1 MTMTVSLAV
10 ATCSAVG
17 QAASAETI
25 LSGDAHRLADMGP
38 LKLIAEKLAKAHA
51 DKVAVVRLDG
61 TIGAVGAG
69 RGGLTADNLE
79 SNLKKAFDTERLK
92 AVVLVI
98 NSPGG
103 SPAQSEYIAER
114 IRQLSSEKGVRVLAF
129 CEDVAA
135 SGGYW
140 IACAAD
146 EIYAAHTSMVG
157 SIGVVSSGFGLK
169 ELIGRVGVERRVYT
183 AGANKSRLDPFL
195 DEKPED
201 VEWLRGLQKDLH
213 GAFITWVRQRRGA
226 KLVGTDAELFS
237 GDVWI
242 GRGAVEVGLV
252 DGVGVLRSV
261 LAERF
266 PDAELEVIA
275 SPKPLLARLTGSVS
289 AGDTALSSVAAQAVD
304 GVVAG
309 VVSAMER
316 RAHWNRY
323 GL

>member
-1 MTMTVSLAV
+1 
-10 ATCSAVG
+10 
-17 QAASAETI
+17 
-25 LSGDAHRLADMGP
+25 MGP
-38 LKLIAEKLAKAHA
+38 LKKIAKKMAKAHA
-51 DKVAVVRLDG
+51 EKVAVVRLEG
-61 TIGAVGAG
+61 PIGAIGAG

-79 SNLKKAFDTERLK
+79 SNLKRAFDTERLK

-157 SIGVVSSGFGLK
+157 SIGVVSTGFGWQ
-169 ELIGRVGVERRVYT
+169 ELISRFGVERRVYT
-183 AGANKSRLDPFL
+183 AGENKSRLDPFMG
-195 DEKPED
+195 EKPED
-201 VEWLRGLQKDLH
+201 VEWLRGLQEDLH
-213 GAFITWVRQRRGA
+213 ATFITWVRQRRGA
-226 KLVGTDAELFS
+226 KLVGTDADLFN

-242 GRGAVEVGLV
+242 GRGALEVGLV
-252 DGVGVLRSV
+252 DGIGVLRSV
-261 LAERF
+261 IAERF

-289 AGDTALSSVAAQAVD
+289 AGDSALSSTAAQAVD
-304 GVVAG
+304 GVVTG
-309 VVSAMER
+309 VVSAVER
-316 RAHWNRY
+316 RAQWMRF

>member
-1 MTMTVSLAV
+1 MTVSLAV
-10 ATCSAVG
+10 SACRADGKATSGSAM
-17 QAASAETI
+17 
-25 LSGDAHRLADMGP
+25 LLRDPHRLADMGP
-38 LKLIAEKLAKAHA
+38 LKKIAEKLAKAHA

-61 TIGAVGAG
+61 TIGVSGAG

-79 SNLKKAFDTERLK
+79 SNLRKAFDTERLK

-157 SIGVVSSGFGLK
+157 SIGVVSSGFGVK
-169 ELIGRVGVERRVYT
+169 DLIGKVGVERRVYT
-183 AGANKSRLDPFL
+183 AGANKARLDPFL
-195 DEKPED
+195 EEKPED
-201 VEWLRGLQKDLH
+201 VEWLHSIQKDLH
-213 GAFITWVRQRRGA
+213 YAFITWVRQRRGA

-242 GRGAVEVGLV
+242 GRGALDVGLV

-261 LAERF
+261 LAERY

-275 SPKPLLARLTGSVS
+275 SPKPLFARLTGSVS
-289 AGDTALSSVAAQAVD
+289 SPDAVVSSFAAQAVD
-304 GVVAG
+304 GIATGLVA
-309 VVSAMER
+309 AMER
-316 RAHWNRY
+316 RANWTRY

>member
-1 MTMTVSLAV
+1 
-10 ATCSAVG
+10 
-17 QAASAETI
+17 
-25 LSGDAHRLADMGP
+25 MGP
-38 LKLIAEKLAKAHA
+38 LKKIAKKMARAHA
-51 DKVAVVRLDG
+51 EKVAVVRLEG
-61 TIGAVGAG
+61 PIGAVGAG

-79 SNLKKAFDTERLK
+79 SNLKRAFDTERLK

-129 CEDVAA
+129 CEDIAA

-157 SIGVVSSGFGLK
+157 SIGVVSTGFGWQ
-169 ELIGRVGVERRVYT
+169 ELINRFGVERRVYT
-183 AGANKSRLDPFL
+183 AGENKSRLDPFQG
-195 DEKPED
+195 EKPED
-201 VEWLRGLQKDLH
+201 VAWLRSLQEDLH
-213 GAFITWVRQRRGA
+213 ATFITWVRQRRGA
-226 KLVGTDAELFS
+226 KLVGTDADLFS

-242 GRGAVEVGLV
+242 GRGAVAVGLV
-252 DGVGVLRSV
+252 DGIGVLRSV
-261 LAERF
+261 IAERF

-289 AGDTALSSVAAQAVD
+289 AGDSGLSSTAAHAVD
-304 GVVAG
+304 GMVTG
-309 VVSAMER
+309 VVTAVER
-316 RAHWNRY
+316 RAQWMRY

>member
-1 MTMTVSLAV
+1 
-10 ATCSAVG
+10 
-17 QAASAETI
+17 
-25 LSGDAHRLADMGP
+25 MGP
-38 LKLIAEKLAKAHA
+38 VKKIAEKLAKAHA
-51 DKVAVVRLDG
+51 EKVAVVRLEG
-61 TIGAVGAG
+61 PIGAVGAG

-79 SNLKKAFDTERLK
+79 SNLKRAFDTERLR

-157 SIGVVSSGFGLK
+157 SIGVVSSGFGWQD
-169 ELIGRVGVERRVYT
+169 LIGRFGVERRVYT
-183 AGANKSRLDPFL
+183 AGENKSRLDPFMG
-195 DEKPED
+195 EKAED
-201 VEWLRGLQKDLH
+201 VEWLRGLQEDLH
-213 GAFITWVRQRRGA
+213 ATFITWVRQRRGA

-242 GRGAVEVGLV
+242 GRGAVDAGLV
-252 DGVGVLRSV
+252 DGIGVLRSV
-261 LAERF
+261 IAERF

-289 AGDTALSSVAAQAVD
+289 AGDSAMSSTTSQAVD
-304 GVVAG
+304 GAMSGIVAA
-309 VVSAMER
+309 VER
-316 RAHWNRY
+316 RAQWMRF